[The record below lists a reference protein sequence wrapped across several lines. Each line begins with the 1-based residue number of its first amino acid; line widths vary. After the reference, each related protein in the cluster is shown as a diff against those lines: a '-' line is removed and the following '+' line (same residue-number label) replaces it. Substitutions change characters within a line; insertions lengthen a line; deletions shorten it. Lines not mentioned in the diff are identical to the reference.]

1 MTKTMAVAAPNDAE
15 PVSESLTGHRN
26 TFRQIVAR
34 YQSLRCS
41 LACRAGGLGQSE
53 DLAQET
59 FVTAWRQLDNMAI
72 RKNCARARQHPFL
85 TGLFSVAAGCCLVAG
100 ATAETLYVDSNRG
113 QDTNPGTVAQPLK
126 TIEKAA
132 LVANAKAEPEPLTI
146 KLVAGIYALP
156 TAVIF
161 QSQHAFAKEQRLT
174 IEASVLPDDPNWN
187 PGAMPVIFSVED
199 PRPAGQPGKHT
210 ETYAMKIKMSHVTVR
225 GLKFLGNPLP
235 NNWHSP
241 LECLATN
248 LTDVEVTQCLFAGD
262 PDTLDIYSAV
272 ITDGHQF
279 VVDHCI
285 FTGCHACA
293 VFWDGGRG
301 VVGKA
306 NAMRY
311 CIVDGAKISGV
322 WTCDTDEDFEFHH
335 NIVTRSEYFWLR
347 KRGAPKTYRIH
358 DSVVTGN
365 KNYSGY
371 GVETG
376 ATGPTGPEIRFDEE
390 RVVKAGNV
398 ALEQKRESKNY
409 LHVVSGT
416 PGSELGA
423 GLFLLQ

>member
-1 MTKTMAVAAPNDAE
+1 MKTMRHVCQNPL
-15 PVSESLTGHRN
+15 V
-26 TFRQIVAR
+26 
-34 YQSLRCS
+34 
-41 LACRAGGLGQSE
+41 
-53 DLAQET
+53 
-59 FVTAWRQLDNMAI
+59 
-72 RKNCARARQHPFL
+72 

-100 ATAETLYVDSNRG
+100 ATAETLHVDSNRG
-113 QDTNPGTVAQPLK
+113 QDTNSGTVDQPLK

-132 LVANAKAEPEPLTI
+132 LVANAKAEPGPMTI
-146 KLVAGIYALP
+146 KLAAGIYALP
-156 TAVIF
+156 KAVIF
-161 QSQHAFAKEQRLT
+161 QSQRAFAKEQRLT
-174 IEASVLPDDPNWN
+174 IEASVLPDDTNWN
-187 PGAMPVIFSVED
+187 PGAMPVILSVED
-199 PRPAGQPGKHT
+199 PRQPGQSGKHT

-285 FTGCHACA
+285 FTGGDACA

-301 VVGKA
+301 VVGKG

-347 KRGAPKTYRIH
+347 KRGTPKTYCIH
-358 DSVVTGN
+358 DCVVTGN

-376 ATGPTGPEIRFDEE
+376 ATGQTGPEIGFDEQ
-390 RVVKAGNV
+390 RVVEEGKV
-398 ALEQKRESKNY
+398 VLPKKPESRDY
-409 LHVVSGT
+409 LHVVPAT
-416 PGSELGA
+416 FGSELGA
-423 GLFLLQ
+423 GLFLLP